1 MAKKQAQK
9 QRQFDWMTYSK
20 PARILTDAQ
29 EESLSAG
36 LLQPLLSAIIA
47 DPSMRLDI
55 RARSANLYYRG
66 SSLLRLTGEPMV
78 AEFEPA
84 GGGALERVSLTTPSD
99 VEALLGRTVDARDA
113 VDRHLTA
120 GEAPARRAVLLAVA
134 DANGGGDLFASEY
147 VVVDLE
153 YTYGKRRYD
162 LIAIK
167 RTEGVTGPGGFSNPR
182 LAFVDV
188 RCREQGLGGA
198 NSLEA
203 VGGDLADFTKA
214 VGGSHLERAKLE
226 LAELIAQKVRL
237 GLLPQELDMR
247 ALDHGLP
254 ELLVAFVGYEKL
266 VERDSDSAIIALH
279 ERLSSRHFPTEHRLR
294 FVDLPPAVADKAKGP
309 DAELMIRCDDL
320 MTYRQLKEYRLR
332 GRQ

>member
-1 MAKKQAQK
+1 MAKKQGQK

-20 PARILTDAQ
+20 PARLLTEAQ
-29 EESLSAG
+29 EESLSTG
-36 LLQPLLSAIIA
+36 LLQPLLSAVVA
-47 DPSMRLDI
+47 DASLRLDI

-66 SSLLRLTGEPMV
+66 SSLLRLTGEPML

-84 GGGALERVSLTTPSD
+84 GGGAPERVALAAPGD
-99 VEALLGRTVDARDA
+99 IQALLGRIETARAA
-113 VDRHLTA
+113 VDDSFSE
-120 GEAPARRAVLLAVA
+120 GEAPARRAVLQAVA
-134 DANGGGDLFASEY
+134 DANRGGDLFASEY

-188 RCREQGLGGA
+188 RCCEQGLGGA

-214 VGGSHLERAKLE
+214 IGGSHLERAKLE
-226 LAELIAQKVRL
+226 FTELIAQKVRL
-237 GLLPQELDMR
+237 GLLPTELDVR

-254 ELLVAFVGYEKL
+254 EMLVAFVGYERL
-266 VERDSDSAIIALH
+266 VDRDSDSAIIALH

-294 FVDLPPAVADKAKGP
+294 FVDLPPAVMQKTEGP
-309 DAELMIRCDDL
+309 DDELMIRSDDA

-332 GRQ
+332 GRE

>member
-1 MAKKQAQK
+1 MVKKQAQK
-9 QRQFDWMTYSK
+9 QRQFDWTTYSK

-36 LLQPLLSAIIA
+36 LLRPLLSAIIA
-47 DPSMRLDI
+47 DPSMRLDV
-55 RARSANLYYRG
+55 RARSVNLYYRG

-99 VEALLGRTVDARDA
+99 VETLLGRIGTARDA
-113 VDRHLTA
+113 VDGSLA
-120 GEAPARRAVLLAVA
+120 EGNAPGRRAVLQALA

-182 LAFVDV
+182 LTFVDV
-188 RCREQGLGGA
+188 RCCEQGLGGT

-214 VGGSHLERAKLE
+214 IGGSHLERAKLE

-237 GLLPQELDMR
+237 GLLPAELELR

-254 ELLVAFVGYEKL
+254 ELLIVFVGYEKL
-266 VERDSDSAIIALH
+266 IERDSDSAIIALH

-294 FVDLPPAVADKAKGP
+294 FVDLPPAAAEKTVGP
-309 DAELMIRCDDL
+309 DADLMIRDDDL

-332 GRQ
+332 SRQ